1 MTELF
6 FVFRENKS
14 EQSFPK
20 WNRTHNQLRLQSDS
34 LCLEAYLYNI
44 HFQLR
49 EEWERGQEAALDS
62 AVCPHDV
69 ATLLKE
75 FLRDLPDPLLCRDL
89 YPAFLNTQSK

>member
-1 MTELF
+1 MFT
-6 FVFRENKS
+6 
-14 EQSFPK
+14 
-20 WNRTHNQLRLQSDS
+20 
-34 LCLEAYLYNI
+34 
-44 HFQLR
+44 FQLR

-89 YPAFLNTQSK
+89 YSAFLNTQSKRKVKCRVKIDFS